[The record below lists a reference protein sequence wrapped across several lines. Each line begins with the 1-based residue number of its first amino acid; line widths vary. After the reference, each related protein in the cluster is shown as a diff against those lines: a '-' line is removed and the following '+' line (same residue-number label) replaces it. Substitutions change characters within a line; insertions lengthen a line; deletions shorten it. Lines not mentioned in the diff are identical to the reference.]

1 LDSKYLGMPV
11 CLIVKMVKAKIVFN
25 CPKPLPGTFKI
36 PNLNLANP
44 RFTDLMKKSNDE
56 KINEKNYFFQLLNRF
71 SIEL

>member
-1 LDSKYLGMPV
+1 
-11 CLIVKMVKAKIVFN
+11 MVKAKILFN

-56 KINEKNYFFQLLNRF
+56 KIEEKKTIFSTVKPFFY
-71 SIEL
+71 